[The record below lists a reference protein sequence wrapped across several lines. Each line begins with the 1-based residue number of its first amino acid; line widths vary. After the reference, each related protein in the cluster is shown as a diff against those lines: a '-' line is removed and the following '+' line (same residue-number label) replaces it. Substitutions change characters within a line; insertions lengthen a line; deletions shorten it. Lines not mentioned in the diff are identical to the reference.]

1 MNIEIAIAPL
11 IETLAIY
18 IWPFVRIGAF
28 LMVMPLIGGSFTPVR
43 VRLILA
49 IVLTIAIAPMVPA
62 TATQEVLSAAGLV
75 MMIQEIGIGVAMGFL
90 VQLVF
95 DAIALGGQVIGMSMG
110 LGFAVFLDRA
120 RGVSIPV
127 LGQLFLML
135 AMLVFL
141 SMDGHLAMIQLLVKS
156 FRTWPMSGDGLTLPI
171 VSELLAWTGQL
182 FIFAL
187 KIALPAITALLVV
200 NLSFGIMS
208 RAAPTLNLFAVGF
221 PVAMLLGFTVI
232 FLNMGVLIENVS
244 AFLTLSISKVSHLL
258 ELQAQP

>member
-1 MNIEIAIAPL
+1 MNIQIAIAPL

-28 LMVMPLIGGSFTPVR
+28 LMVMPVIGGSFVPVR
-43 VRLILA
+43 VRLLLA
-49 IVLTIAIAPMVPA
+49 ITLTVVIAPIVPPAA
-62 TATQEVLSAAGLV
+62 TEEVLSLAGLV
-75 MMIQEIGIGVAMGFL
+75 MMVQEIAIGVAMGFL

-135 AMLVFL
+135 GMLVFL
-141 SMDGHLAMIQLLVKS
+141 ATEGHLAMIQLLAES
-156 FRTWPMSGDGLTLPI
+156 FRAWPIAEGGLTVPVLG
-171 VSELLAWTGQL
+171 ELLAWTSQL

-187 KIALPAITALLVV
+187 RIALPAITALLVV
-200 NLSFGIMS
+200 NLSFGVMS

-221 PVAMLLGFTVI
+221 PVAMLLGFMVI
-232 FLNMGVLIENVS
+232 FLNMGVLVENVS
-244 AFLTLSISKVSHLL
+244 SFLTISISAVSQLL
-258 ELQAQP
+258 ELS

>member
-43 VRLILA
+43 VRLLLA
-49 IVLTIAIAPMVPA
+49 IVLTIAIAPTVPA
-62 TATQEVLSAAGLV
+62 IATEEVLSVAGLV
-75 MMIQEIGIGVAMGFL
+75 MMIQEIGIGVSMGFL

-95 DAIALGGQVIGMSMG
+95 DAIALGGQVIGMTMG

-120 RGVSIPV
+120 RGVSVPV

-141 SMDGHLAMIQLLVKS
+141 SLDGHLAMIRLLAES
-156 FRTWPMSGDGLTLPI
+156 FRAWPMSEGGLTLPI
-171 VSELLAWTGQL
+171 LSELLMWTGQL
-182 FIFAL
+182 FVFAL

-232 FLNMGVLIENVS
+232 FLNMGALVENVTL
-244 AFLTLSISKVSHLL
+244 FLTMSISAVSQLL
-258 ELQAQP
+258 EM

>member
-11 IETLAIY
+11 IEALASY

-43 VRLILA
+43 VRLLLA
-49 IVLTIAIAPMVPA
+49 VALTIAIAPLVPPA
-62 TATQEVLSAAGLV
+62 VTQDVLSAAGLV
-75 MMIQEIGIGVAMGFL
+75 TMIQEIAIGIALGFL

-120 RGVSIPV
+120 RGVNIPV

-135 AMLVFL
+135 SMLVFL
-141 SMDGHLAMIQLLVKS
+141 SLDGHLAMIQLLVDS
-156 FRTWPMSGDGLTLPI
+156 FRAWPIAEGGLTLPVI
-171 VSELLAWTGQL
+171 SELLIWTAQL
-182 FIFAL
+182 FIFAM
-187 KIALPAITALLVV
+187 KIALPAVTALLIV

-221 PVAMLLGFTVI
+221 PVAMLLGFVVV
-232 FLNMGVLIENVS
+232 FLNMGALVENVTT
-244 AFLTLSISKVSHLL
+244 FIELSILKISQLL
-258 ELQAQP
+258 EM